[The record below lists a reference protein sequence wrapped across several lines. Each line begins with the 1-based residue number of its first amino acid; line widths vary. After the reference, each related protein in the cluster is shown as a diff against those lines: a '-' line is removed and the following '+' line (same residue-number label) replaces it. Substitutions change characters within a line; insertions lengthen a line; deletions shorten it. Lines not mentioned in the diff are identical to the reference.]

1 MWSSIR
7 TTRSPHSERTRR
19 CVSRSRWCTVH
30 VQRMAMENVCS
41 SISSRTA
48 LQVQGAQYDSENQ
61 RGVDDRYNLQHLYEG
76 GAQFEAL
83 RETPPSHMCSHI
95 HPAWRAGLHSLSSQ
109 ACRFPFSV
117 PPSRC
122 PSARAR
128 SEPPRRS
135 RSSLLVRACRALP
148 RPGADGASSHGV
160 PSQPFPMASMLTPG
174 AATRL
179 DVVGCLGQASPFVF
193 ELFVNE
199 RGPGGEPSNRP
210 TARFHRFAL
219 AIPPQHHL
227 IHSAAVH

>member
-1 MWSSIR
+1 MCSEWQWKMCVAAFRAGPHCRCRARS
-7 TTRSPHSERTRR
+7 TTRRTSEEWT
-19 CVSRSRWCTVH
+19 TVTT
-30 VQRMAMENVCS
+30 CS
-41 SISSRTA
+41 TSMRAAHSSRHC
-48 LQVQGAQYDSENQ
+48 V
-61 RGVDDRYNLQHLYEG
+61 RP
-76 GAQFEAL
+76 
-83 RETPPSHMCSHI
+83 PPSHMCSHI